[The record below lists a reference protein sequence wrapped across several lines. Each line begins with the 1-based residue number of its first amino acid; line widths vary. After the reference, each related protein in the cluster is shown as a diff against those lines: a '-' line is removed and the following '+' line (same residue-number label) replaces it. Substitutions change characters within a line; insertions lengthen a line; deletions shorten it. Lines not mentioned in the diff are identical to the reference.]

1 MKMDLPE
8 NAECEQRAV
17 KIICAEIIPGNYV
30 WPIWLLVS
38 IVVGGLAAQGILHFL
53 DGALRITPRST
64 AQNDIGHLPRWF
76 TGWIVGV
83 IERLFFTTAIG
94 LGGVG
99 PCMSAML
106 IWILVKGADSS
117 QHYQPYR
124 RTGRSGWFG
133 STLEAETGLSRNS
146 WQPNISRGGNR
157 VRGADLRKWLQ
168 RDNFHTVAHVFAQ
181 INTDGLA
188 SRWPSRIFR
197 SAFGPN
203 AGSAPQR
210 GRFIS
215 KRSMVRQY
223 QSGLAIRPITS
234 YRSVR
239 MRDVAGSNSSSRTC
253 TRLTR
258 PTTNRFPPI

>member
-1 MKMDLPE
+1 MSYLRGCVQTESFLFGGERGMKMDLPE

-106 IWILVKGADSS
+106 IWYSLKAQTHHNIINPTGGLADPAGSDPLLKRKQAYLGILGNLISLGVAIVCGA
-117 QHYQPYR
+117 QIYA
-124 RTGRSGWFG
+124 SGCRETI
-133 STLEAETGLSRNS
+133 STLS
-146 WQPNISRGGNR
+146 PMF
-157 VRGADLRKWLQ
+157 LRK
-168 RDNFHTVAHVFAQ
+168 
-181 INTDGLA
+181 
-188 SRWPSRIFR
+188 
-197 SAFGPN
+197 
-203 AGSAPQR
+203 
-210 GRFIS
+210 
-215 KRSMVRQY
+215 
-223 QSGLAIRPITS
+223 
-234 YRSVR
+234 
-239 MRDVAGSNSSSRTC
+239 
-253 TRLTR
+253 
-258 PTTNRFPPI
+258 